1 MNINTSEESWGVRK
15 YSLEAGV
22 QDSKSEVG
30 CIDRGK
36 PNGTILFQKG
46 INHLPQS
53 TQLPKKIIPHTAEN
67 TNTKKKYGT
76 YFNEEGCSTY
86 LINFIG

>member
-1 MNINTSEESWGVRK
+1 ME
-15 YSLEAGV
+15 LFCL
-22 QDSKSEVG
+22 KSALMTY
-30 CIDRGK
+30 RR
-36 PNGTILFQKG
+36 
-46 INHLPQS
+46 S